1 MKIKW
6 NWGTGIFIA
15 ILAMMTF
22 VGFMVYKS
30 FDYKI
35 NKVSEDYYERG
46 LNHTQQMKRIEN
58 SRPHEAGFD
67 VIYGSDCTVQ
77 FPELFKGKDVV
88 GEILF
93 FRPAD
98 YSDDKS
104 FDIELDTLAAQHFA
118 LDNFLKGKYV
128 VKATFESEG
137 VEYYFEQ
144 DIIFN

>member
-6 NWGTGIFIA
+6 NWGTGILIA
-15 ILAMMTF
+15 ILAMMSF
-22 VGFMVYKS
+22 VGLLVFKS

-46 LNHTQQMKRIEN
+46 LNHSQQMKRIEN
-58 SRPHEAGFD
+58 SRPLEADFD
-67 VIYGSDCTVQ
+67 VIYNEDCVVK
-77 FPELFKGKDVV
+77 FPNVFKGKQVV

-104 FDIELDTLAAQHFA
+104 FNIELDTTVSQHFA
-118 LDNFLKGKYV
+118 LDNFLKGKYI

-137 VEYYFEQ
+137 VGYYFEK

>member
-6 NWGTGIFIA
+6 NWGTGILIA
-15 ILAMMTF
+15 ILAMMSF
-22 VGFMVYKS
+22 VGLLVFKS

-46 LNHTQQMKRIEN
+46 LNHSQQMKRIEN
-58 SRPHEAGFD
+58 SRPLEADFD
-67 VIYGSDCTVQ
+67 VIYNEDCVVK
-77 FPELFKGKDVV
+77 FPNVFKGKQVA

-104 FDIELDTLAAQHFA
+104 FNIELDTTVSQHFA
-118 LDNFLKGKYV
+118 LDNFLKGKYI

-137 VEYYFEQ
+137 VGYYFEK

>member
-6 NWGTGIFIA
+6 NWGTGILIA
-15 ILAMMTF
+15 ILAMMSF
-22 VGFMVYKS
+22 VGFLVFKS

-58 SRPHEAGFD
+58 SRHLESGFD
-67 VIYGSDCTVQ
+67 VIYDQDCRVK
-77 FPELFKGKDVV
+77 FPDAFIGKQVS

-104 FDIELDTLAAQHFA
+104 FDIELDTTASQRFSLS
-118 LDNFLKGKYV
+118 NFLKGKYI

-137 VEYYFEQ
+137 VEYYFEK